1 MHSPTTSGGAI
12 DKPGPLGVSPLA
24 VALGWIR
31 DRPGVASAIVGA
43 RTNAQLL
50 GILAEADVVLPDE
63 IRSALDDVSMPAIG
77 YPEAG
82 AGQD

>member
-1 MHSPTTSGGAI
+1 M
-12 DKPGPLGVSPLA
+12 A
-24 VALGWIR
+24 VALGWVR
-31 DRPGVASAIVGA
+31 DRPGVAAAIVGA

-63 IRSALDDVSMPAIG
+63 IRSALDDVSIPAIG

-82 AGQD
+82 AARD

>member
-1 MHSPTTSGGAI
+1 MAGTASRRAI
-12 DKPGPLGVSPLA
+12 
-24 VALGWIR
+24 I
-31 DRPGVASAIVGA
+31 GA

-63 IRSALDDVSMPAIG
+63 IRSALDDVSIPAIG

-82 AGQD
+82 AARD